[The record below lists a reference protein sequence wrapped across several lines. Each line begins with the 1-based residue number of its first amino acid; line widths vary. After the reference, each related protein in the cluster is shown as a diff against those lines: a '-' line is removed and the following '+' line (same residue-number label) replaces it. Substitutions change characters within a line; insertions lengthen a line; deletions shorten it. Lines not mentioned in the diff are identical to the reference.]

1 MKKRARS
8 RRRAKPNWK
17 ASDKLNGDKFHPKP
31 GSKLRLKQIDPDE
44 HGDYDK
50 QQAVEE
56 TAANQKR
63 IEEFQQKLYA
73 QGAQALLIVLQAM
86 DTGGKDG
93 TIRKVFEGVNPQG
106 VQVTSFKAPTA
117 DELAHD
123 FLWRVHRY
131 TPPKGYIGIFNR
143 SHYEDVLIVRVNKL
157 VPDNVWEARYD
168 HINNF
173 ERLLAESGTRI
184 LKFYLHI
191 SKDEQKE
198 RLQSRLDNPDKNWKF
213 ERGDL
218 AVRERWDDYMDAY
231 QDAITR
237 CNTDY
242 APWYVIPAN
251 HKWFRDLV
259 VSRIIADTLQDMKP
273 VFPKPEAGLDQVVI
287 PD

>member
-1 MKKRARS
+1 M
-8 RRRAKPNWK
+8 
-17 ASDKLNGDKFHPKP
+17 NGDKFHPEP
-31 GSKLRLKQIDPDE
+31 GSKVKLKQFDPDE

-50 QQAVEE
+50 QRAVAE
-56 TAANQKR
+56 TVENQKR
-63 IEEFQQKLYA
+63 IEELQQRLYA

-157 VPDNVWEARYD
+157 VPKKVWEARYD

-213 ERGDL
+213 AAADL

-242 APWYVIPAN
+242 APWYIIPAN

-259 VSRIIADTLQDMKP
+259 VSRVIADTLEDMKP
-273 VFPKPEAGLDQVVI
+273 VFPKPEAGLDQIVI